1 MIPENY
7 IFIDNTLDDAIN
19 NTENTSGTSA
29 GNSIQNPTD
38 VENTQ
43 DCATP
48 LHESSAERAQ
58 LQNEINKFLASLMT
72 DERKSVTDQEKK
84 RLEYLMHILKGW
96 VKRELRSGIVVVIYT
111 VRSV

>member
-1 MIPENY
+1 MIEVNGSDTDFKGWKFPHSSMIPENY

-38 VENTQ
+38 VENMQ

-48 LHESSAERAQ
+48 LNESSAERAQ
-58 LQNEINKFLASLMT
+58 LQNEINKFSAS
-72 DERKSVTDQEKK
+72 
-84 RLEYLMHILKGW
+84 
-96 VKRELRSGIVVVIYT
+96 
-111 VRSV
+111 